1 MVELQVHIFYL
12 ELFYLEAVR
21 LDTSIE
27 IFLAIVSNG
36 SIAAWVIWSKAQFI
50 WASIIALSQLVNAVK
65 PYLPYQ
71 RRIRNLESLKIE
83 LTELLLQMEAKWY
96 KVSDNQLTD
105 EEIHSLTINMK
116 QRKYQL
122 TSLYL
127 STTPL
132 PINRKY
138 LAQAEQKANKY
149 FTSNYLGETNNDN
162 L

>member
-1 MVELQVHIFYL
+1 
-12 ELFYLEAVR
+12 
-21 LDTSIE
+21 
-27 IFLAIVSNG
+27 
-36 SIAAWVIWSKAQFI
+36 
-50 WASIIALSQLVNAVK
+50 
-65 PYLPYQ
+65 
-71 RRIRNLESLKIE
+71 
-83 LTELLLQMEAKWY
+83 
-96 KVSDNQLTD
+96 
-105 EEIHSLTINMK
+105 MK
-116 QRKYQL
+116 QGKYQL